1 MKQFT
6 LVCLFLVIGLTG
18 FSQKYITQTGT
29 IKFFSEAPLENIE
42 AINNQVS
49 SVINAEN
56 GDIVFSLLM
65 KAFTF
70 EKALMQEHFN
80 EKYIESDQF
89 PKATFKGSIENF
101 DASTLNSK
109 GTEVTI
115 AGKLTI
121 HGQTNDVTAKGT
133 LSKNAKGVIVAHSVF
148 TIKIAAYKIDIPSA
162 VTDNISSSI
171 EITVDLNYEKL

>member
-1 MKQFT
+1 MKQITFFFF
-6 LVCLFLVIGLTG
+6 FLAITMSG

-49 SVINAEN
+49 SVVNAEN
-56 GDIVFSLLM
+56 GDMAFSLLM

-89 PKATFKGSIENF
+89 PKATFKGSIEKF
-101 DASTLNSK
+101 DASALTNK
-109 GTEVTI
+109 ETEVTI
-115 AGKLTI
+115 TGKLTI
-121 HGQTNDVTAKGT
+121 HGETNDVIAKGT
-133 LSKNAKGVIVAHSVF
+133 LFKNDKGIIVGHSVF
-148 TIKIAAYKIDIPSA
+148 TINLAAYKINIPSA
-162 VTDNISSSI
+162 VSDNIASSI